1 MMDGE
6 VSSKKVTREDEQFRR
21 KRRNETLYRR
31 RRIGF
36 AAGFAVVCLVI
47 AGVIIAV
54 TAGGSTAPVGSQGLL
69 VSSDPSPSAAVA
81 ANDASHPAF
90 ARLGDRNLLL
100 PVAAG
105 DVTIIA
111 YQPISTERT
120 VEFSPIGDQANSNA
134 LVRFFRG
141 IFAGEPSVRYY
152 LLPGQGGGSTGAILV
167 GAAPGCPVTSPVSG
181 TVTAVKQY
189 KLYGKYDDV
198 QVDIRPQEMSGITFS
213 LLFIEDPVVTIGEV
227 VTAGKT
233 ALGKVRVC
241 PVELGKQLSVFTHD
255 SGSHVFMQATEE
267 PIS

>member
-1 MMDGE
+1 MQGE
-6 VSSKKVTREDEQFRR
+6 VSSSKVMRQDELVRR
-21 KRRNETLYRR
+21 KRRNETVYRR
-31 RRIGF
+31 RRLRF
-36 AAGFAVVCLVI
+36 AAGFAALCLVV

-54 TAGGSTAPVGSQGLL
+54 TVGGSTAQVSSRGLL
-69 VSSDPSPSAAVA
+69 VSGDPSPSAAVA

-90 ARLGDRNLLL
+90 ARLDDRNLLL
-100 PVAAG
+100 PVAAS

-111 YQPISTERT
+111 YQPVSTERA

-141 IFAGEPSVRYY
+141 IFAGDASVRYY
-152 LLPGQGGGSTGAILV
+152 VLPGEGDTSKGAILV
-167 GAAPGCPVTSPVSG
+167 GAAAGCPVTAPVSG

-198 QVDIRPQEMSGITFS
+198 QVDIQPEEMSGVTFS
-213 LLFIEDPVVTIGEV
+213 LLFIEDPVVSIGEV

-241 PVELGKQLSVFTHD
+241 PEDLGKQLSVFTHD
-255 SGSHVFMQATEE
+255 GGSHVFLQATEE

>member
-1 MMDGE
+1 MMEEE
-6 VSSKKVTREDEQFRR
+6 VSSAKVMREDELVRR
-21 KRRNETLYRR
+21 KRRNETLFRR
-31 RRIGF
+31 RRIRF
-36 AAGFAVVCLVI
+36 AVGFAVVCLVI
-47 AGVIIAV
+47 AGVIIVV
-54 TAGGSTAPVGSQGLL
+54 TAGGSTAQVGSQGLWA
-69 VSSDPSPSAAVA
+69 SRDPSPSAPVA
-81 ANDASHPAF
+81 ADPASYAAF

-111 YQPISTERT
+111 YQPVSDSGA
-120 VEFSPIGDQANSNA
+120 VQFSPMGDRSNSNA

-141 IFAGEPSVRYY
+141 IFAGEPSIRYY
-152 LLPGQGGGSTGAILV
+152 LLPGEGNGATGSILV
-167 GAAPGCPVTSPVSG
+167 GAVAGCPVRAPLSG

-198 QVDIRPQEMSGITFS
+198 QVDIRPDEMSDITFS
-213 LLFIEDPVVTIGEV
+213 LLFIEDPVVSIGEV

-233 ALGKVRVC
+233 ALGKVREC

>member
-1 MMDGE
+1 M
-6 VSSKKVTREDEQFRR
+6 REDAVVRR
-21 KRRNETLYRR
+21 KRRNEILYRR
-31 RRIGF
+31 RRIRF
-36 AAGFAVVCLVI
+36 AAGFAVVCLIV

-54 TAGGSTAPVGSQGLL
+54 TAGGSTAQVDSQGLL

-90 ARLGDRNLLL
+90 ARLRDRNLLL

-111 YQPISTERT
+111 YQPVSTERA
-120 VEFSPIGDQANSNA
+120 VGFSPMGDQANSNA

-141 IFAGEPSVRYY
+141 IFAGAPSVRYY
-152 LLPGQGGGSTGAILV
+152 RLSGQGGTGTGAILV
-167 GAAPGCPVTSPVSG
+167 GAAPGCAVTAPVSG
-181 TVTAVKQY
+181 TVTAVKRY

-198 QVDIRPQEMSGITFS
+198 QVDISPEAMSGITFS
-213 LLFIEDPVVTIGEV
+213 LIFIEDPVVTIGEV

-233 ALGKVRVC
+233 ALGKVREC